1 MSEKKIEEKYFK
13 RKSISCKRYIKIIMI
28 MTIEK
33 NIALTTILRGDKGVA
48 AASTLKKFRMN
59 AKNANAS

>member
-1 MSEKKIEEKYFK
+1 MVDPSQL
-13 RKSISCKRYIKIIMI
+13 RASGTLCSIPIIMI

-48 AASTLKKFRMN
+48 AASSLKKFRMN